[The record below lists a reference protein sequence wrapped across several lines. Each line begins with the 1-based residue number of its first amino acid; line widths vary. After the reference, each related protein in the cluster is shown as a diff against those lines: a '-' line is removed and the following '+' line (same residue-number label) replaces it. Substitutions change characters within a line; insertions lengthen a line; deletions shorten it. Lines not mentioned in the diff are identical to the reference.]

1 MKIFQLWISRRYL
14 LLFEVLGHTPF
25 PPTHDRGD
33 TVGWSFARSTDLW
46 LISFIQRKIETFSIL
61 LFVFQ
66 AFSHFFEILQFA
78 VSLFL
83 YFLIFLQLQSIER
96 TYESIIL
103 MSGSIIWFWFFAISF
118 WIFRKLEFEY
128 FEKEQKMENI
138 PNILA
143 PVHEQ
148 LEENFIEDIVIDH
161 FLEIISKDIVEF
173 IYDC

>member
-1 MKIFQLWISRRYL
+1 M
-14 LLFEVLGHTPF
+14 
-25 PPTHDRGD
+25 
-33 TVGWSFARSTDLW
+33 
-46 LISFIQRKIETFSIL
+46 
-61 LFVFQ
+61 
-66 AFSHFFEILQFA
+66 
-78 VSLFL
+78 